1 MRALSFWRK
10 TSAIRSSF
18 QTQIACTMTSV
29 KAAAPES
36 GITMRRSTVN
46 GPAPSTEAA
55 SISSCGT
62 VRKKLARK
70 KIANGTRRPV

>member
-1 MRALSFWRK
+1 MR
-10 TSAIRSSF
+10 T
-18 QTQIACTMTSV
+18 TTSV

-36 GITMRRSTVN
+36 GITIRRSTVK

-62 VRKKLARK
+62 VRKKFARK
-70 KIANGTRRPV
+70 KTANGTRRPE